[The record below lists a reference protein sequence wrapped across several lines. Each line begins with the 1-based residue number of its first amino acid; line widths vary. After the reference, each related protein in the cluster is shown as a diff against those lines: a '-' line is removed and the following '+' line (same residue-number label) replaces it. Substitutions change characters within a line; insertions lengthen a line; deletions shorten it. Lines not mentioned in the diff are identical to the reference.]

1 MAKKKKEDYN
11 NPISS
16 QPVAT
21 QKTSTEKKSTSEVKS
36 SAKKAESVVEI
47 PSKKATPT
55 KTSAGD
61 KTAKSATARYTDP
74 RNIITPN
81 EKGGASRKE
90 KLQSF
95 GKAMGKNLVAGAAN
109 STIKNQQRYWTH
121 NDPTAEKYVSRHFS
135 GMNTERD
142 VERGLNENYVTENL
156 LDFLFDTSRN
166 ADREHNE
173 GSYFSQA
180 DNDRYM
186 QGVEDY
192 WRKQQ
197 QREAAADTAT
207 ENMLNTIDPQTKTG
221 EVLLNA
227 SAGIARELPA
237 MAEEAIITAASAGA
251 LGPEFAGMR
260 IGKIGARL
268 LKAAPATTARTMRYF
283 DQSFQEALDNGAT
296 QDEAVKAAARTA
308 LPNAVIESAGGLDA
322 LAAKLG
328 SGAAKSAGKSVLR
341 SAARVLE
348 VPASEAVEEGLQG
361 IVERSAKKTT
371 YDEDAVV
378 FDVKQILNDMALG
391 AAGGAI
397 LGSAM
402 GVIRRGLTANS
413 QGEIASIIQNEAKK
427 EGLPVSDYEA
437 RQAAEQIIGS
447 VLREQE
453 SVAQTE
459 QTAPTQQQGGQAG
472 LDLIRQGVNNVEA
485 SVEQQS
491 PVRIQ
496 ENPDGTA
503 IIPVSDTE
511 TVQRTPLSEQQNP
524 SSVDEVLR
532 SMGLLAPTQENAAE
546 GLARPL
552 TATDE
557 ASRQTAVIAEPQE
570 PAAQGE
576 VEPVTPEMSVP
587 QGEGEIRER
596 GFSNNTLQQA
606 AEAGRVENNLAAA
619 MAGNTYATV
628 TNAQV
633 QAAAASTI
641 DEYGADAV
649 AKYLM
654 SRATETTAAGET
666 RISGGN
672 LNSVEYATALELMQR
687 YSKEG
692 RRGRDMALAM
702 GEIADAAAND
712 AGRLIQYNQ
721 TLMTTDPLLYVTKQ
735 VRRAK
740 AKGVDLSTNRKQVL
754 AVLAQAAQAA
764 QDGEWDGTVNFEG
777 IEAREGRGFR
787 APKGQDIGL
796 SAKQMQHIARS
807 AEWIH
812 RMASQTNYTEAE
824 WLAALGSS
832 CLSEAIPAKPESWIG
847 AARRINLLLNLKT
860 TAIRN
865 GGGNLLQMVLENV
878 ADLPS
883 AMFAAMLKGEAN
895 PEGISSVRLGTKGMA
910 SGFGQG
916 FMTSYL
922 ALQTGTLQQLNN
934 RYSDMTEMGTRLG
947 GSSENPLWQAF
958 RFMDD
963 LTSFAV
969 SVLDTSFSTSR
980 ENQVKNQFASVL
992 SDSEYAELTEEL
1004 NKIAEEAGQRVT
1016 FTNDNPIKTIVTKA
1030 RNLGRELQRSD
1041 KASTRLLGDITTTAF
1056 QMLMPFAGVTSTIL
1070 HTSLSYSPV
1079 GFVSGIVD
1087 LVGESA
1093 KQGGAK
1099 NLSMEAQRRIATKL
1113 GRAVTGSLL
1122 SFAAMFLAAAGKATG
1137 RKPDDEVES
1146 AIWDITGRTPY
1157 SIKFG
1162 DYWYDLSALGPAMG
1176 LASVGASVYDELGGE
1191 MSKENLLPLIK
1202 GLMFNSTNIHLNDT
1216 LDDGLWDGVKKA
1228 AGYIGDR
1235 DWGGLM
1241 QYLVGQGL
1249 GQFTPFS
1256 SILRQI
1262 TYGIDPVIHDTS
1274 GENEWEWIWNRELS
1288 GLPGV
1293 SSSLPASRD
1302 AMGQVR
1308 ERYPNADTD
1317 LGRWVNAL
1325 FNPAATVTQDRSDD
1339 PLVQEYASLAMA
1351 TGDDSVLPGK
1361 APYSLRG
1368 SGNVKIPLAG
1378 AERDQYQA
1386 ERMGMINDTVWN
1398 LMYEP
1403 FYQNLDAE
1411 EQANLVKKITGL
1423 SEYEASAPLS
1433 KSHPGFEMS
1442 EQSNAAK
1449 LKRQVDAFDTQGV
1462 DVLGYFDWYYLT
1474 KDITAL
1480 DENGESVSGLK
1491 KSRVAEAIKTNMA
1504 KNYTP
1509 DQMYWM
1515 FLITNGIN
1523 DPYADK
1529 NGYYQQYFGATQ
1541 SRADFFPEL

>member
-1 MAKKKKEDYN
+1 MPKKKREDYN
-11 NPISS
+11 NPTSG
-16 QPVAT
+16 QPMTT
-21 QKTSTEKKSTSEVKS
+21 QKTSPEKKATSEAKS
-36 SAKKAESVVEI
+36 PAKKAKSVVEA
-47 PSKKATPT
+47 PAKKADSAPA
-55 KTSAGD
+55 KTSARD
-61 KTAKSATARYTDP
+61 KGTKSATARYTDP

-81 EKGGASRKE
+81 ERGGASQKE

-95 GKAMGKNLVAGAAN
+95 GKAMGKNLVAGATN
-109 STIKNQQRYWTH
+109 STYQNQAQYWAH
-121 NDPTAEKYVSRHFS
+121 HDPTDARYVSRHVS
-135 GMNTERD
+135 GMNTDFDLDRA
-142 VERGLNENYVTENL
+142 LNPNYVTENI
-156 LDFLFDTSRN
+156 LDRLTDPQHRVGRESNQGTITTQ
-166 ADREHNE
+166 ADVDREIE
-173 GSYFSQA
+173 RL
-180 DNDRYM
+180 DRYA
-186 QGVEDY
+186 G
-192 WRKQQ
+192 KQA
-197 QREAAADTAT
+197 QREAAADAAT
-207 ENMLNTIDPQTKTG
+207 EKMFNTIDPQTKTG

-283 DQSFQEALDNGAT
+283 DQAFQEALDNGAT
-296 QDEAVKAAARTA
+296 QDEAIKAASRTA

-328 SGAAKSAGKSVLR
+328 SGAARSAGSSVLR

-361 IVERSAKKTT
+361 IVERSAKKAT

-378 FDVKQILNDMALG
+378 FDVNQILNDMALG

-397 LGSAM
+397 LGGAM
-402 GVIRRGLTANS
+402 GVIRRGLTPNS
-413 QGEIASIIQNEAKK
+413 QSEIASIIQNEA
-427 EGLPVSDYEA
+427 ERQGLPVLDYEA
-437 RQAAEQIIGS
+437 RQAAEQIINR
-447 VLREQE
+447 VLQEQKKANQ
-453 SVAQTE
+453 VE
-459 QTAPTQQQGGQAG
+459 QTSSAQQQGGQAG

-485 SVEQQS
+485 RAEQQI
-491 PVRIQ
+491 PVGIQ

-503 IIPVSDTE
+503 IIPVSETE
-511 TVQRTPLSEQQNP
+511 TVQRPALPEQQKAP
-524 SSVDEVLR
+524 SVDEVLQ
-532 SMGLLAPTQENAAE
+532 SMGLLAPTQKNAAE
-546 GLARPL
+546 SLARPL
-552 TATDE
+552 AATD
-557 ASRQTAVIAEPQE
+557 ATTQQNAAISEPQQSTAQSE
-570 PAAQGE
+570 AA
-576 VEPVTPEMSVP
+576 PVTPEMNVP

-606 AEAGRVENNLAAA
+606 AEAGHVESDLAAA

-687 YSKEG
+687 YSTEG
-692 RRGRDMALAM
+692 QRDMALAM

-721 TLMTTDPLLYVTKQ
+721 TLMTTDPVLYVAKQ
-735 VRRAK
+735 TRRAK
-740 AKGVDLSTNRKQVL
+740 AKGVELSTNRKQVL

-764 QDGEWDGTVNFEG
+764 QDGEWDGTIDFEG

-796 SAKQMQHIARS
+796 STKQMQHIARS

-878 ADLPS
+878 ADIPS

-963 LTSFAV
+963 ITSFAV

-1030 RNLGRELQRSD
+1030 RNLGRELQRSEN
-1041 KASTRLLGDITTTAF
+1041 ASTRLLGNITTTAF

-1087 LVGESA
+1087 LVGESV
-1093 KQGGAK
+1093 KQGGTK
-1099 NLSMEAQRRIATKL
+1099 KLSMEAQRRIATKL

-1176 LASVGASVYDELGGE
+1176 LVSVGASVYDELGGE

-1302 AMGQVR
+1302 AMGQIR

-1386 ERMGMINDTVWN
+1386 ERMGMTNDAVWN

-1403 FYQNLDAE
+1403 FYQNLSVE
-1411 EQANLVKKITGL
+1411 EQANLVKKVTGL
-1423 SEYEASAPLS
+1423 AEYEASTPLS
-1433 KSHPGFEMS
+1433 QSHPGFEMS
-1442 EQSNAAK
+1442 DQSNAAK

-1462 DVLGYFDWYYLT
+1462 DMLGYFDWYYLT

-1529 NGYYQQYFGATQ
+1529 NGYYQQYFGATK
-1541 SRADFFPEL
+1541 SRADFFPDL